1 MDNYLGLR
9 EELCISII
17 TLTSLDKQME
27 DPKAGG
33 VTLGIIRLH
42 ESICCLC
49 SEAALEL
56 LSY

>member
-1 MDNYLGLR
+1 MGNYLGLC

-33 VTLGIIRLH
+33 MTWNYSSPRIN
-42 ESICCLC
+42 
-49 SEAALEL
+49 L
-56 LSY
+56 LPLLRGSS